1 MTKLGHVDRLL
12 NILKEFHFTAGV
24 YDKVLPDPTFA
35 CVMDGVSAFDDFKP
49 DVIIAFGGGSP
60 IDAAKIMRLIYEHPE
75 VKIEDLTTRF
85 MDIRKRVMTFPKK
98 GTKISTV
105 VCLPTTSG
113 TGAEITPFAVLTG
126 NDGHKVLFFY
136 FSHRTHLFNMY
147 IFFSNASIQ
156 FALITL
162 RQKWLL
168 LIHCL
173 QSRCLKAL
181 LQTLDMMPWFTLSKA
196 TSPLSLLTTPKR
208 YQSKP
213 SR

>member
-12 NILKEFHFTAGV
+12 DILKDFHFTAGV

-35 CVMDGVSAFDDFKP
+35 CVMDGVSAFEDFRP

-126 NDGHKVLFFY
+126 DDGHKVCIH
-136 FSHRTHLFNMY
+136 FSFTSRIASISLT
-147 IFFSNASIQ
+147 FSNNSIQ

-162 RQKWLL
+162 RRRWLL

-173 QSRCLKAL
+173 QSRCLKV
-181 LQTLDMMPWFTLSKA
+181 LQRILDMTPWYTLSKA

-208 YQSKP
+208 YRSKP
-213 SR
+213 